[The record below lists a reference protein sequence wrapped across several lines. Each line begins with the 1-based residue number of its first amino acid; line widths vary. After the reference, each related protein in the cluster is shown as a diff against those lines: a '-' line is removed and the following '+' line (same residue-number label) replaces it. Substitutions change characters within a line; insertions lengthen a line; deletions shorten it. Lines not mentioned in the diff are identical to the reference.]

1 MMRWN
6 NLRDPSVGLVVVAVQ
21 VVAPAAVVATAVP
34 AVPAVMLSAV
44 APWLEAMLVFDL
56 WSSQHCLKLRTHQTS
71 YQS

>member
-1 MMRWN
+1 MMKWN
-6 NLRDPSVGLVVVAVQ
+6 NLRDPSVGLVVVVVVVE

-34 AVPAVMLSAV
+34 AVMSFAV